1 MPRQSRRGGLD
12 VDIWERV
19 GPPGGGGEG
28 PQDPLSLE
36 VEREEQEAATKGERP
51 RHRNAGGTCACVGG
65 DFGVAQR
72 RQGNPD
78 PQQLAMASGT
88 GGSWGHPPAQTAAPT
103 PWVTI
108 LQPLLWAIPPPSP
121 QPGRVKEDLL
131 QLMALQNAQMH
142 QLLLSGQVAA
152 ALNQGLIWS
161 GPQVRGLEVGE
172 WGWATRAAHMQGQRW
187 ASIALRGPL
196 GGAPYLNKWG
206 TSIISPPLLH
216 DPQVYLEGQQEA
228 AAAYEEEEETKAQ
241 EEGPLVFHHHYLP
254 CLMPALG
261 PLLPWPAPL
270 PSPPLPQPC
279 LQHLAGVQHY
289 PSTSGKRGA

>member
-1 MPRQSRRGGLD
+1 MSRDAQAATARGFVCGHLGES
-12 VDIWERV
+12 WAS
-19 GPPGGGGEG
+19 GGGGEG
-28 PQDPLSLE
+28 PRDPSSLE

-78 PQQLAMASGT
+78 PLQLAMASGT
-88 GGSWGHPPAQTAAPT
+88 GGSWGHHPAQTAAPT

-108 LQPLLWAIPPPSP
+108 PQPLLWAIPPPSP
-121 QPGRVKEDLL
+121 RPGRVKEGLL
-131 QLMALQNAQMH
+131 ELMLLQNAQVH

-152 ALNQGLIWS
+152 ALNQGLACS
-161 GPQVRGLEVGE
+161 GPQ
-172 WGWATRAAHMQGQRW
+172 
-187 ASIALRGPL
+187 ALRGPL

-206 TSIISPPLLH
+206 TTCIISPPLLYN
-216 DPQVYLEGQQEA
+216 PQVYLEGQQEA
-228 AAAYEEEEETKAQ
+228 AYEEEEETEAQ

-261 PLLPWPAPL
+261 PLLSWPAPL
-270 PSPPLPQPC
+270 LSPPLPQPC
-279 LQHLAGVQHY
+279 LQHLARVQHY
-289 PSTSGKRGA
+289 PSTSGKRGT